1 MSTAQQHRAPA
12 ANHIARNQTLLVI
25 VAAGLIMSAAMGVRQ
40 TFGLFIGPFSFDRG
54 MPVTLIAF
62 AIALHN
68 LVWGLAQPF
77 AGAAADRHGAAPVV
91 AFGAATFA
99 AGLALAASASSGW
112 ALVLGLGV
120 LVGIGISCTSFG
132 VVLSAV
138 GRVASAEQ
146 RSLAMG
152 IASAGGSLGQVLMVP
167 LTQAVREHGGAGT
180 SLIVLAFVMLAAAPL
195 GIVLDRRGNAGAG
208 ADKGAARNAPDSTA
222 ASASSATSP
231 ARLPAPASSVSTS
244 AETTSSASASSAHAP
259 ASPSAL
265 SPSLREALAQAAR
278 HRGYRLLTIGFF
290 TCGFQLAF
298 IATHLPG
305 YLFLCHMPVGLG
317 ATALALIGLFNMAGS
332 WACGW
337 LGGRFRQQYVLGWLY
352 LIRGAAIAAFF
363 VLPKSTLSVV
373 LFAAVMG
380 LTWLGTVPLTSGL
393 VAKVFGTRHLGTLF
407 GVCFLSHQLGSF
419 LGAWLGGFVFD
430 VTGSY
435 SLVWGA
441 TAAAGLAAA
450 LLHFP
455 IDDTVA
461 TDGTRIASA
470 AARA

>member
-1 MSTAQQHRAPA
+1 MSTAIRSHSLSLKT
-12 ANHIARNQTLLVI
+12 HLTLVI
-25 VAAGLIMSAAMGVRQ
+25 VAAALVMSAAMGVRQ

-54 MPVTLIAF
+54 VPVTLIAF

-68 LVWGLAQPF
+68 LVWGFAQPF

-91 AFGAATFA
+91 AFGAAVFA
-99 AGLALAASASSGW
+99 AGLAIAASASSGW

-132 VVLSAV
+132 VVLTAV
-138 GRVASAEQ
+138 GRVATTEQ

-167 LTQAVREHGGAGT
+167 LAQAVRLSAGVST
-180 SLIVLAFVMLAAAPL
+180 SLLVLAFVMLIAAPL
-195 GIVLDRRGNAGAG
+195 GILLDRRGAR
-208 ADKGAARNAPDSTA
+208 GAAA
-222 ASASSATSP
+222 ATSVP
-231 ARLPAPASSVSTS
+231 AATYDHSPPTS
-244 AETTSSASASSAHAP
+244 LRDTLAHA
-259 ASPSAL
+259 S
-265 SPSLREALAQAAR
+265 R
-278 HRGYRLLTIGFF
+278 HRGYRLLTLGFF

-305 YLFLCHMPVGLG
+305 YLFLCHMPIGLG
-317 ATALALIGLFNMAGS
+317 ATALSLIGLFNMAGS

-337 LGGRFRQQYVLGWLY
+337 LGGRFRQQIVLGWLY
-352 LIRGAAIAAFF
+352 LIRGATIAAFF
-363 VLPKSTLSVV
+363 LLPKSTVSVV

-430 VTGSY
+430 MTGSY
-435 SLVWGA
+435 SLIWGA
-441 TAAAGLAAA
+441 TALASVFAAA
-450 LLHFP
+450 LHFP
-455 IDDTVA
+455 IDDTVV
-461 TDGTRIASA
+461 DGTRCMT
-470 AARA
+470 